1 VFERGRL
8 KVMGIVNVTPDSFSG
23 DGLTDH
29 RAAIER
35 GLRMA
40 EAGADIVDVGGES
53 TRPGHTP
60 VPAVEE
66 IRRAIPV
73 VEALAAAGV
82 LVSIDTSKL
91 EVAKAAADAG
101 AAIVNDVWGLR
112 RSPGIARLAAERGLG
127 LVLMHNQVG
136 NQYPGDLMQAIINGL
151 STSIAEARRAGVP
164 PERIVVDPGI
174 GFGKDAHQNLV
185 VLRRLGELRQLGYPL
200 LVGASRKG
208 FLGQLFG
215 QDLPMRV
222 WGTAAVVAI
231 SILRGADLVRVHDVP
246 EMVAVARVAEALRER
261 EEWR

>member
-1 VFERGRL
+1 VFGRDRVR
-8 KVMGIVNVTPDSFSG
+8 VMGIVNVTPDSFSG
-23 DGLTDH
+23 DGLMDQ
-29 RAAIER
+29 RAAIDR

-40 EAGADIVDVGGES
+40 EAGAEIVDVGGES

-60 VPAVEE
+60 VPPDEE
-66 IRRAIPV
+66 IRRAVPV
-73 VEALAAAGV
+73 VEALARAGLV
-82 LVSIDTSKL
+82 VSIDTSKL
-91 EVAKAAADAG
+91 EVARAAAEAG

-136 NQYPGDLMQAIINGL
+136 NRYSQDLVQAILEGL

-164 PERIVVDPGI
+164 PDRIAVDPGI

-185 VLRRLGELRQLGYPL
+185 VLRRLGELRRLGYPL

-208 FLGQLFG
+208 FLGQFG
-215 QDLPMRV
+215 QEMPMRI

-231 SILRGADLVRVHDVP
+231 SILRGADIVRVHDVR
-246 EMVAVARVAEALRER
+246 EMVAVARVAEALRR
-261 EEWR
+261 EEGQ